1 MYKINLILNIL
12 FILLFIALSI
22 LSFIV
27 AINNET
33 LYGLPLGLIFIIS
46 SCKIFK
52 DTLKEIND
60 NKKK

>member
-27 AINNET
+27 AINET
-33 LYGLPLGLIFIIS
+33 LYILPLGLIFIIS

>member
-33 LYGLPLGLIFIIS
+33 LYILPLSLIFIIS
-46 SCKIFK
+46 SFKIFK